1 MSIRHRPESLCLCWF
16 LFDLNQGGL
25 MAYADLTAGQK
36 AAIDNYS
43 NNLRAALG
51 EAARLIRVA
60 EILKAQYSEVY
71 APAVSSLT
79 SGDEIPNNGGL
90 AGASSSATK
99 ATIANWQSYLD
110 TVVTDIGSS
119 DHIGQMVAAAGA
131 GNVLRG

>member
-1 MSIRHRPESLCLCWF
+1 
-16 LFDLNQGGL
+16 